1 VEFHGS
7 RPNAPRK
14 IAEKAKQI
22 NNQLALNRRAI
33 GARLA
38 LNMIAGAGP
47 APIAA
52 RMGRDAMATRHC
64 SKSKSR

>member
-1 VEFHGS
+1 V
-7 RPNAPRK
+7 
-14 IAEKAKQI
+14 EKAKQI

-38 LNMIAGAGP
+38 LNMIAGAGL

-52 RMGRDAMATRHC
+52 GQTSRRIIVPGREIAKVRAH
-64 SKSKSR
+64 